1 MWIYWW
7 VRFSVCKCIQ
17 RLPTST
23 TRRGYLRVWTKF
35 MCNGT
40 ALLLTSRFSSGSKM
54 LNDVFDKWFPDK
66 FTDFKWTN
74 GSNTSIGNESESMS
88 AKKSVRNFCTSW
100 WWRSACDWNGR
111 KFIISIASPFSAY
124 SYTFHQPKKNCV
136 EHVIVYIDEFARAS
150 SYYVCP
156 RRARTEWE
164 ERILSPL
171 EMHFGIGDSI
181 CACLQRCV
189 FTTLKASRL
198 ENKPPVEHS
207 TCVNIGGVGMTSM
220 PCHRW
225 HRIAKSTVA
234 TLCAHLKML
243 KME

>member
-17 RLPTST
+17 RLPISP
-23 TRRGYLRVWTKF
+23 TRRGYSRVWTKF
-35 MCNGT
+35 MCDGT

-54 LNDVFDKWFPDK
+54 LNDIFDKWFPDK

-88 AKKSVRNFCTSW
+88 AKKSVRNFCRSW
-100 WWRSACDWNGR
+100 WWRSAMRLEWKKIYNFDCFYFLRLFVHFSTGKKELCWECNCLHRRIR
-111 KFIISIASPFSAY
+111 KS
-124 SYTFHQPKKNCV
+124 
-136 EHVIVYIDEFARAS
+136 
-150 SYYVCP
+150 YVCS
-156 RRARTEWE
+156 RRARA

-198 ENKPPVEHS
+198 ENKSPVEHS
-207 TCVNIGGVGMTSM
+207 TCVNIGGVEMTSM

-225 HRIAKSTVA
+225 HRIVKPRRWQHCVRT
-234 TLCAHLKML
+234 
-243 KME
+243 